1 MWYFTAQRMLE
12 ILPVAPPPEPRKLTE
27 QEQTRLLEHEEATL
41 TELRLFLRD
50 VLNKLGQD
58 RKFFIFTKPVD
69 IEDVSVSRLF
79 VCLG

>member
-1 MWYFTAQRMLE
+1 MLE
-12 ILPVAPPPEPRKLTE
+12 VLPKAPPPEPRQLTE
-27 QEQTRLLEHEEATL
+27 KEQEKLFQHEEATL

-69 IEDVSVSRLF
+69 IDDVGTKLLSRH
-79 VCLG
+79 VIPVDT

>member
-1 MWYFTAQRMLE
+1 MLE
-12 ILPVAPPPEPRKLTE
+12 VLPKAPPPEPRKLTE
-27 QEQTRLLEHEEATL
+27 QEQQKLLEHEEATL

-69 IEDVSVSRLF
+69 IEDVSNA
-79 VCLG
+79 